1 MKKNYAFYCSGNA
14 GRILK
19 FYDTRSIIDFPVKFV
34 FYDGEIMEISKKLE
48 QLFGDKLLIF
58 RNEKNLK
65 GIHLS
70 QYISNLLLKNMQTTN
85 CNYLF
90 CFGNMIL
97 KQNLIDLYQNKIIN
111 FHPSILPSFPGLKAI
126 DQALAS
132 SVQLLG
138 NTAHFVDKGIDTGPI
153 IIQSVIKRTFF
164 TDYED
169 VLKLQLPMLE
179 KIWLLIDNDRIEV
192 KNNLVHI
199 NSKDTENNH
208 LSSN

>member
-1 MKKNYAFYCSGNA
+1 MRKNYAFYCSGNA
-14 GRILK
+14 GRLLK
-19 FYDTRSIIDFPVKFV
+19 FYETRSIKDFPVNFI
-34 FYDGEIMEISKKLE
+34 FYDGEIIEISQKLE

-65 GIHLS
+65 GKYLS
-70 QYISNLLLKNMQTTN
+70 QYVSNVLLQNMQTRN

-138 NTAHFVDKGIDTGPI
+138 NTAHFVDRGIDTGPI
-153 IIQSVIKRTFF
+153 IIQSVLKRTFF

-169 VLKLQLPMLE
+169 VLKLQIPMLE
-179 KIWLLIDNDRIEV
+179 KIWILIDNDRIEV
-192 KNNLVHI
+192 KNNMVYI
-199 NSKDTENNH
+199 NSEDTENNYF
-208 LSSN
+208 LSN